1 MPIYEYRC
9 GSCRT
14 VFDRLRP
21 MSRMDDEALCPEC
34 DGESSRQ
41 MSVFAAFS
49 GSNGDGDGG
58 GGAIA
63 GMGGCGGCG
72 PSGCACSMSV

>member
-9 GSCRT
+9 GPCGT

-21 MSRMDDEALCPEC
+21 MSRMDDEAPCPEC
-34 DGESSRQ
+34 DGETSRQ
-41 MSVFAAFS
+41 ISVFAAFS
-49 GSNGDGDGG
+49 ASNGDGD

-72 PSGCACSMSV
+72 PAGCACSMSV

>member
-9 GSCRT
+9 GSCGT

-21 MSRMDDEALCPEC
+21 MSRMDDEAPCPEC

-41 MSVFAAFS
+41 LSVFAAFS
-49 GSNGDGDGG
+49 GSNGDG
-58 GGAIA
+58 GAIA
-63 GMGGCGGCG
+63 GAGGCGGCG
-72 PSGCACSMSV
+72 PGGCTCSMSV